1 MNELYNLIPKNS
13 LKICAV
19 SSVLYKSLETFGKSL
34 ESIGEILKISIKH
47 SSVYRQILQ
56 KIRNI
61 NDAIQILIHIIT
73 KIEIIYHSLISGHAS
88 PLIFPKSELLE
99 LINQINNN
107 NPEKETILSKRFI
120 TDAYKL
126 RLSSCIHNI
135 TDHSLTFTLL
145 IPTPLKTL
153 SHCKITEKFTGEY
166 EKLSVIKCRNL
177 TAITKPENL
186 NCMKT
191 MVGNENILLCR
202 NKLCFYAYSDLSCRT
217 INDTLFSFNGKNFSE
232 PKLLT
237 INHTLNRI
245 IHGYHISNKDDLILP
260 LEVSLKLN
268 ESLFIEGFES
278 KLLRESNLQYGS
290 YLIKSI
296 ETTNIT
302 DNSLIFPMN
311 KILNYTHISVKT
323 LTAKLNHLDHWTN
336 NPKI

>member
-1 MNELYNLIPKNS
+1 
-13 LKICAV
+13 
-19 SSVLYKSLETFGKSL
+19 
-34 ESIGEILKISIKH
+34 
-47 SSVYRQILQ
+47 
-56 KIRNI
+56 
-61 NDAIQILIHIIT
+61 
-73 KIEIIYHSLISGHAS
+73 
-88 PLIFPKSELLE
+88 
-99 LINQINNN
+99 
-107 NPEKETILSKRFI
+107 
-120 TDAYKL
+120 
-126 RLSSCIHNI
+126 
-135 TDHSLTFTLL
+135 
-145 IPTPLKTL
+145 
-153 SHCKITEKFTGEY
+153 
-166 EKLSVIKCRNL
+166 
-177 TAITKPENL
+177 
-186 NCMKT
+186 

-237 INHTLNRI
+237 VNHTLNRI

-336 NPKI
+336 NPKISISIASTLGIMLIIILIISIAGLIKLSKQKKSDVNIKVPVKLEVTESTSIGKKPYKETKP